1 MTEEIQKSEP
11 FVSHLIELRNRLVRS
26 LVAVLLVFFCLLPF
40 AGEIYSWFAEP
51 LLANLPEGGNMIAVD
66 PHGTF
71 FIPFKLA
78 FAVAFAVAVP
88 FVLYQVWSFVAP
100 GLYAKEKRIVL
111 PLVVSTTALF
121 YLGILFAYFIVF
133 PTMFAFFAKMTPEG
147 VALTP
152 DIGSYMSFALSL
164 FFAFGVAFE
173 VPVAIVLLT
182 KIGVVSAQSI
192 AQQRPY
198 FILGAFVLA
207 MLMTPP
213 DPFSQILMAIPVC
226 LLFEVGLLFARKFE
240 IRKK

>member
-1 MTEEIQKSEP
+1 ME
-11 FVSHLIELRNRLVRS
+11 
-26 LVAVLLVFFCLLPF
+26 
-40 AGEIYSWFAEP
+40 
-51 LLANLPEGGNMIAVD
+51 
-66 PHGTF
+66 
-71 FIPFKLA
+71 
-78 FAVAFAVAVP
+78 
-88 FVLYQVWSFVAP
+88 
-100 GLYAKEKRIVL
+100 
-111 PLVVSTTALF
+111 TTALF
-121 YLGILFAYFIVF
+121 YPGILFAYFIVF

-226 LLFEVGLLFARKFE
+226 LLFELGLLFARKLE
-240 IRKK
+240 KKKQ

>member
-1 MTEEIQKSEP
+1 
-11 FVSHLIELRNRLVRS
+11 
-26 LVAVLLVFFCLLPF
+26 
-40 AGEIYSWFAEP
+40 
-51 LLANLPEGGNMIAVD
+51 MIAVD

-78 FAVAFAVAVP
+78 FAVAFAIAVP

-100 GLYAKEKRIVL
+100 GLYTKEKRIVL

-226 LLFEVGLLFARKFE
+226 LLFELGLLFARKLE
-240 IRKK
+240 KKKQ